1 MAITKEEFCKIIE
14 RLRKN
19 YDRQT
24 EIDDVLDTII
34 DFEDVSDVVIN
45 LLEKIMGI
53 EADDFWGSDISY
65 FCYEL
70 DFGRAWTP
78 DSITDTNGNSIDI
91 STAEKLYDYLT
102 S

>member
-1 MAITKEEFCKIIE
+1 MVITKEEFCKIIR
-14 RLRKN
+14 RLQKN
-19 YDRQT
+19 CDRQT
-24 EIDDVLDTII
+24 EIDDVFDTII
-34 DFEDVSDVVIN
+34 NFEDVSDVVIN

-53 EADDFWGSDISY
+53 KADDIWGSDISY

-78 DSITDTNGNSIDI
+78 DSITDTDGNSIDI